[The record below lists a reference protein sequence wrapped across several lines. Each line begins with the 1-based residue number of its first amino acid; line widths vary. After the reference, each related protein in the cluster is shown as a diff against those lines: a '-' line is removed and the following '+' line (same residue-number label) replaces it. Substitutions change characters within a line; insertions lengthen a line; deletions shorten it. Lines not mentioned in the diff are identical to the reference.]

1 MKKFSNI
8 DAVRAAKRKY
18 MVYQNQVLDMEGFE
32 HPGSQDL
39 IEDNLGKDVT
49 KMFDQQGHSSYAVSL
64 MEKLKV
70 GYI

>member
-1 MKKFSNI
+1 MKKFEDIN
-8 DAVRAAKRKY
+8 AVKAAKQKY
-18 MVYQNQVLDMEGFE
+18 LVYKNQVLDVEGFD
-32 HPGSQDL
+32 HPGSVEL

-49 KMFDQQGHSSYAVSL
+49 ELFDQQGHSSHARSL